1 MLSTH
6 RCYSFAVVA
15 LLAGC
20 SSVPHSQDD
29 ADSAAEISQALT
41 SSELLV
47 ALRTNDNVHYLTAE
61 GDGGGSVS
69 ANRTV
74 ADAWERF
81 IISDL
86 NGGSLVSG
94 DQVQIRH
101 VNASGSSWWL
111 TADGNGGGVRSVLR
125 ANRTVPQDWETFV
138 ISKVGGGAIGDGNQI
153 HLQAVTHPFYVSA
166 LKGGGLVGD
175 RSVVVDRTVADSWE
189 TFTLLA
195 ITPSSL
201 CPFSNA
207 LCLFD
212 QANFEGQRFNVSSL
226 NANGTCVNLV
236 DHGWGA
242 RARSAINTN
251 TSTPSV
257 FPNADCTGH
266 PIGIGA
272 FEPTLPLLPNSAFV
286 F

>member
-1 MLSTH
+1 M
-6 RCYSFAVVA
+6 
-15 LLAGC
+15 
-20 SSVPHSQDD
+20 
-29 ADSAAEISQALT
+29 

-47 ALRTNDNVHYLTAE
+47 AFRTNDNVHYLTAE
-61 GDGGGSVS
+61 GDGGGTVS
-69 ANRTV
+69 ANRT
-74 ADAWERF
+74 AAGAWERF

-101 VNASGSSWWL
+101 VNASGSSWWV
-111 TADGNGGGVRSVLR
+111 TADVNGGGIGSILR
-125 ANRTVPQDWETFV
+125 ANRTVPQGWETFV
-138 ISKVGGGAIGDGNQI
+138 ISKVGGGAIGGGNQI
-153 HLQAVTHPFYVSA
+153 RLQAVTHPFYVSA
-166 LKGGGLVGD
+166 LQGGGLAGD
-175 RSVVVDRTVADSWE
+175 GSVVVDRTVAGSWE

-195 ITPSSL
+195 ITPNSL
-201 CPFSNA
+201 CPFTNA

-212 QANFEGQRFNVSSL
+212 QANFGGQRFNVSSL
-226 NANGTCVNLV
+226 NPNGTCVNLV

-251 TSTPSV
+251 TSTPAV
-257 FPNADCTGH
+257 FPNANCTGE
-266 PIGIGA
+266 PIGISA